1 MEIVCEHSRCTGCST
16 CNDICPTSA
25 IKMTEDGEGFIFP
38 AVDQEKC
45 INCKLCQKVCPIHHP
60 ERIRENS
67 LCDVDVHEGWA
78 LYDKI
83 REVSSSGGI
92 FGQLAH
98 DLLETGKWKVAGVDF
113 DGHRAFHKLISSNKE
128 LEHLQNTKYVQS
140 DASLIY
146 KEILKE
152 LKLGTNILFSG
163 TPCQVAGC
171 YSYLNKKQYGGQLLT
186 MEVVCH
192 GVPSRSILEKS
203 IEYNKAQKVESFRN
217 KSEGWGYQSQ
227 QMTYVYEDGR
237 KVVKNR
243 GEDLFYRFF
252 FGKKKLRTSCY
263 QCPFAKFPRTA
274 DVTIGDS
281 WGTTNPLEIERR
293 KGLSLVIA
301 NNKKAAD
308 LLTRSSN
315 IHLREIGWFTEIQI
329 NRNLYTPFPPVSF
342 VKERENTNFIK
353 KQLQSLN
360 CDKFLTDT
368 KLGFNEESLKDNR
381 IKNVSRRIIQ
391 KILYVLIGDG
401 RLENIPPL
409 RFEAILALIRIKG
422 ILSLI
427 PSEQELAKKFVAIS
441 KDVFEAKHGKLG
453 IVSTK

>member
-1 MEIVCEHSRCTGCST
+1 M
-16 CNDICPTSA
+16 
-25 IKMTEDGEGFIFP
+25 
-38 AVDQEKC
+38 
-45 INCKLCQKVCPIHHP
+45 
-60 ERIRENS
+60 
-67 LCDVDVHEGWA
+67 
-78 LYDKI
+78 
-83 REVSSSGGI
+83 
-92 FGQLAH
+92 
-98 DLLETGKWKVAGVDF
+98 
-113 DGHRAFHKLISSNKE
+113 
-128 LEHLQNTKYVQS
+128 QNTKYVQS

-171 YSYLNKKQYGGQLLT
+171 YSYLNKKQYSGQLLT

-192 GVPSRSILEKS
+192 GIPSRSILEKS

-217 KSEGWGYQSQ
+217 KSKGWGYHSQ

-237 KVVKNR
+237 KVVKSR
-243 GEDLFYRFF
+243 DVDLFYRFF

-274 DVTIGDS
+274 DITIGDS
-281 WGTTNPLEIERR
+281 WGTTNPSEIERR

-308 LLTRSSN
+308 FLTGSSN
-315 IHLREIGWFTEIQI
+315 IYLREIGWFTEIQI

-342 VKERENTNFIK
+342 VKERVNSNFIK

-360 CDKFLTDT
+360 CDKFLKDT

-381 IKNVSRRIIQ
+381 IKDVSRRIIQ

-422 ILSLI
+422 ILSLK

-441 KDVFEAKHGKLG
+441 KDVFKAKHGKLG
-453 IVSTK
+453 IVSAK